1 MSPALPMGRKE
12 PVAAHE
18 TQEVSVFMPIPELAP
33 RRQAVTPGYGE
44 NTTRPPWRRAKRNLA
59 QSKI

>member
-1 MSPALPMGRKE
+1 MGRKE